1 MNKLVDM
8 LKEFMFRKTNKLLK
22 MIMIHVANKIVRK
35 L

>member
-8 LKEFMFRKTNKLLK
+8 LKEFMFRQMNKLLR